1 MNLSI
6 IIPVYNSANSL
17 PSLMENLNQF
27 FKINAAQYELILI
40 NDGSRDNSWQ
50 VISDLCDQHG
60 WIRGINLMRNYGQH
74 NALLCGIRQAKYDVI
89 VSMDDDL
96 QHPPE
101 EIPKLLDKL
110 NKGYDV
116 VYGTPQ
122 KEKHG
127 LR

>member
-60 WIRGINLMRNYGQH
+60 WIRGINLIRNYGQH

-96 QHPPE
+96 QQPPE

>member
-1 MNLSI
+1 
-6 IIPVYNSANSL
+6 
-17 PSLMENLNQF
+17 MENLNQF

-60 WIRGINLMRNYGQH
+60 WIRGINLIRNYGQH

-96 QHPPE
+96 QQPPE